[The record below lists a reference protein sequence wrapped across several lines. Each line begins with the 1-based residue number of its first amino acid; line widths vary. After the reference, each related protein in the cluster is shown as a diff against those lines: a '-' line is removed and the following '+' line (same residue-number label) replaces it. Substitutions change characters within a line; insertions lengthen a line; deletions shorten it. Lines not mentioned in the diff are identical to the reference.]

1 MPALPETLFTAA
13 QVREQDQRAM
23 EKGGIPASDLM
34 QRAGEAAWNLLTLQW
49 PAAAR
54 IQVLC
59 GAGNNAGDGYV
70 VAEQAL
76 KQGRTVNLIAL
87 GDSDQLSASAAD
99 MRSRFLKAGGKEE
112 KFKGTLPEADVVV
125 DALLGTGLDRP
136 LSGDWLKIVQ
146 MLNAG
151 DTPVLS
157 LDIPSG
163 LNADTGAEM
172 GAAVRAQATITF
184 VGLKAG
190 MFTGAG
196 PGCCGL
202 LRFEDLGVPESV
214 SGDMAPRALRLRSSG
229 IRGLRLPRRSR
240 DSHKG
245 DFGHVLVVG
254 GDHGMG
260 GAARLAA
267 EAALRC
273 GAGLVS
279 VATRAAHVDALLAGL
294 PEAMARSVETP
305 ADLTPLLARASVVAI
320 GPGLGQDA
328 WGQSLL
334 KQVLASALPLV
345 VDADALNLLAK
356 APQKRGNW
364 ILTPHPGEAGRL
376 WGTDTAAVQHDR
388 YSAVE
393 NLALR
398 FGAVTVLKGSGSL
411 IAVAGETTSVCTAG
425 NPGMAAPGMGDVL
438 TGVIAALVAQG
449 LSLADAARMG
459 VYVHASAGDLASRQ
473 GERGLMARDLMEPL
487 KRLVNV

>member
-294 PEAMARSVETP
+294 PEAMALSVETP
-305 ADLTPLLARASVVAI
+305 ADLAPLLARASVVAI

-388 YSAVE
+388 YSCRGELGA
-393 NLALR
+393 ALR
-398 FGAVTVLKGSGSL
+398 RRHGA
-411 IAVAGETTSVCTAG
+411 
-425 NPGMAAPGMGDVL
+425 
-438 TGVIAALVAQG
+438 
-449 LSLADAARMG
+449 
-459 VYVHASAGDLASRQ
+459 
-473 GERGLMARDLMEPL
+473 
-487 KRLVNV
+487 